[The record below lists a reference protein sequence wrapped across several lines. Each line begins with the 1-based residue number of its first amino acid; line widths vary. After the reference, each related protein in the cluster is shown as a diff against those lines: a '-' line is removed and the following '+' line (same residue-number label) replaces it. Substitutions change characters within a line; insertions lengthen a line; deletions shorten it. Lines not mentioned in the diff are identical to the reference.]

1 MNYSLDASA
10 MVAYLNGETGASV
23 VAGLLADR
31 SNMCCAHVMNLCEV
45 FYGTLRATD
54 ERTATDALKTLYAD
68 GVTVRRDMNQSF
80 WQSVGRLK
88 ARGRISLPDCFCIV
102 LAQQIG
108 GEVVTSDHHEF
119 DPLVPLRIAPILFI
133 R

>member
-10 MVAYLNGETGASV
+10 MVAYLRGEVGATV
-23 VAGLLADR
+23 VGGLLEDF
-31 SNMCCAHVMNLCEV
+31 NNHCYAHAMNLCEV

-54 ERTATDALKTLYAD
+54 ERTAIAAISTLRAD
-68 GVTVRRDMNQSF
+68 GVLVRRDMSLRF
-80 WQSVGRLK
+80 WRRVGRLK
-88 ARGRISLPDCFCIV
+88 SRGRIALPDCFCIA
-102 LAQQIG
+102 LASEIG

-119 DPLVPLRIAPILFI
+119 DPLVPLGIVPIMFI